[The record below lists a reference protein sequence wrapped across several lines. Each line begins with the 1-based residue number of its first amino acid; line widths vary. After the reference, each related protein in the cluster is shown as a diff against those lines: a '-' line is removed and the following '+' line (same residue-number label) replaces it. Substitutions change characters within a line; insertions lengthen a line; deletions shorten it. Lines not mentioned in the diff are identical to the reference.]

1 MSTTGKT
8 IARAALFMMITTAVS
23 RVLGFVREAVILALF
38 GPTYL
43 TDAYRAAF
51 SIPDFI
57 YMLLVGGALS
67 AAFIPVFSSYLNDGR
82 KQEAWETA
90 SVVFNYIV
98 LLLLLLIAVAYV
110 FTAPL
115 IRLLAPGLPP
125 NYAAV
130 AVHLTHIMFIQTF
143 FMALSGI
150 SQGILNS
157 FNKFAAPAIGSVL
170 YNLFIIVLGVAL
182 FKLLGIRAFAI
193 GVVIG
198 AIFNFAVQIPALR
211 RVGVDYHFT
220 FNYKNPG
227 FVRIM
232 ILMVPVLL
240 GLSVAQFNLFIT
252 QNLASFVGSGMI
264 SILNLAQK
272 IMNLPV
278 GIFGAA
284 IATAI
289 FPTLTALTA
298 QGDMAGFRRR
308 SSLGL
313 RAIFLVTIPS
323 AFGLAALGEPLIRL
337 LFQQGEFTASMA
349 HTTFSVLIYFCVG
362 LAAYAG
368 IMVLNRSFYA
378 LKDTVTPLLIAAASI
393 GLNFILSVNLVHL
406 MGVRGLA
413 LATSLSGVFNLTV
426 LLLVLRIK
434 SGPLGGRMMVRNLAV
449 SLLGSIVMYFVVHY
463 SIEVMLQWL
472 TFSEKINQLISVGVG
487 IGLGVLVY
495 GIIVSR
501 LKLEESELVLAM
513 FSRKLSGKGRNKR
526 R

>member
-1 MSTTGKT
+1 MTQAGRT
-8 IARAALFMMITTAVS
+8 IARAALFMMIMTAVS
-23 RVLGFVREAVILALF
+23 RILGFVREAVMMTLF
-38 GPTYL
+38 GQNYL

-57 YMLLVGGALS
+57 YLLLVGGALS
-67 AAFIPVFSSYLNDGR
+67 AALIPVFTTYISTGR
-82 KQEAWETA
+82 EAEAWESV

-98 LLLLLLIAVAYV
+98 LLLLILIALAYF

-125 NYAAV
+125 AYAAL
-130 AVHLTHIMFIQTF
+130 AISLTHIMFIQTF

-150 SQGILNS
+150 AQGILNS
-157 FNKFAAPAIGSVL
+157 YNRFAAPALGSVL
-170 YNLFIIVLGVAL
+170 YNFFIIILGVAL
-182 FKLLGIRAFAI
+182 FRQLGIHAFAV

-198 AIFNFAVQIPALR
+198 AMVNFAVQIPALR
-211 RVGVDYHFT
+211 QVGVHYHFR
-220 FNYKNPG
+220 FDYKNPG
-227 FVRIM
+227 FVKIM

-240 GLSVAQFNLFIT
+240 GLSVAQLNLFVT
-252 QNLASFVGSGMI
+252 QNLASSVGAGMM
-264 SILNLAQK
+264 SALNLAQK

-298 QGDMAGFRRR
+298 RGDMTGFRRS

-323 AFGLAALGEPLIRL
+323 AFGLAAIGEPLIKL
-337 LFQQGEFTASMA
+337 LFQQGQFTAAMA
-349 HTTFSVLIYFCVG
+349 HTTSQVLLYFCVG

-378 LKDTVTPLLIAAASI
+378 LKDTLTPLLAAAATI
-393 GLNFILSVNLVHL
+393 ALNVILSLQLADL

-413 LATSLSGVFNLTV
+413 LAISLAGIFNLLV
-426 LLLVLRIK
+426 LWAALRIK
-434 SGPLGGRMMVRNLAV
+434 SGPLGGRLMMR
-449 SLLGSIVMYFVVHY
+449 SLIISVLGSTAMYFVVNY
-463 SIEVMLQWL
+463 SIKLMLPWL
-472 TFSEKINQLISVGVG
+472 PWADKINQLFSVTAGVSLG
-487 IGLGVLVY
+487 IVFYGLIVY
-495 GIIVSR
+495 YI
-501 LKLEESELVLAM
+501 KMEESELILGLVR
-513 FSRKLSGKGRNKR
+513 RKIPWLGANIR
-526 R
+526 

>member
-1 MSTTGKT
+1 MTNAGRT
-8 IARAALFMMITTAVS
+8 IARAALFMMITTAVA
-23 RVLGFVREAVILALF
+23 RILGFAREAVMMTLF
-38 GPTYL
+38 GQNYV

-67 AAFIPVFSSYLNDGR
+67 AALIPVFSTYISNGR
-82 KQEAWETA
+82 EAEAWKSV

-98 LLLLLLIAVAYV
+98 LLLLILITAAYI

-125 NYAAV
+125 DYAAL
-130 AVHLTHIMFIQTF
+130 AINLTHIMFIQTF

-157 FNKFAAPAIGSVL
+157 YNRFAAPAIGSVL
-170 YNLFIIVLGVAL
+170 YNFFIIILGIAL
-182 FKLLGIRAFAI
+182 FKQLGIHAFAV
-193 GVVIG
+193 GVVVG
-198 AIFNFAVQIPALR
+198 AVFNFVVQIPALR
-211 RVGVDYHFT
+211 RVGIHYHFT

-227 FVRIM
+227 FVKIM

-240 GLSVAQFNLFIT
+240 GLSVAQLNLFVT
-252 QNLASFVGSGMI
+252 QNLASSAGAGMI
-264 SILNLAQK
+264 SALNLAQK

-298 QGDMAGFRRR
+298 RGDMAGFRRS

-323 AFGLAALGEPLIRL
+323 AFGLAALGEPLIKL
-337 LFQQGEFTASMA
+337 LFQQGQFTASMA
-349 HTTFSVLIYFCVG
+349 HTTFQVLLYFCVG

-378 LKDTVTPLLIAAASI
+378 LKDTLTPLLAAAATI
-393 GLNFILSVNLVHL
+393 ALNVILSLQLVNL

-413 LATSLSGVFNLTV
+413 LATSLAGIFN
-426 LLLVLRIK
+426 LLVLWAALRMK
-434 SGPLGGRMMVRNLAV
+434 SGPLGGRLMMR
-449 SLLGSIVMYFVVHY
+449 SLVISVLGSAAMYFVVNY
-463 SIEVMLQWL
+463 SIKLMLQWL
-472 TFSEKINQLISVGVG
+472 PWADKINQLFSVTAGIS
-487 IGLGVLVY
+487 IGAVIYGLIVY
-495 GIIVSR
+495 Q
-501 LKLEESELVLAM
+501 LKMEESELILRM
-513 FSRKLSGKGRNKR
+513 IRRKIPGFRANHR
-526 R
+526 